1 MLHWP
6 MRTEVSLVH
15 VLNIYMYMYMCILNV
30 SEIRVTSL
38 TCIYT
43 QEYIMV

>member
-15 VLNIYMYMYMCILNV
+15 VLILHVLTVPNIMCTLCLKNKSANV
-30 SEIRVTSL
+30 FCL
-38 TCIYT
+38 PNGC
-43 QEYIMV
+43 

>member
-6 MRTEVSLVH
+6 MRIEVSLVH
-15 VLNIYMYMYMCILNV
+15 VLNIYMYMCILNV